1 MLYDEMKQS
10 RAIQDK
16 IIVENEL
23 INYMEK
29 LKEICDEAMI
39 GYSIQQGLIDGLKNA
54 IIDETD
60 GRFVVDRE
68 LYKSCIVEICY
79 SPFSD
84 TFSLFLDDKELGM
97 TLLSKLEFL
106 FEQRNIAN
114 NRIDYEINGD
124 ICVIEITYQKD
135 EYYKTHIK
143 KNIKNILCLK
153 QRFK

>member
-1 MLYDEMKQS
+1 MLYDEMKQG

-23 INYMEK
+23 INYMTK

-39 GYSIQQGLIDGLKNA
+39 GYSIQQGLIEGLKNA

-84 TFSLFLDDKELGM
+84 TFSLYLDNKELGM

-135 EYYKTHIK
+135 EYYQKHIK